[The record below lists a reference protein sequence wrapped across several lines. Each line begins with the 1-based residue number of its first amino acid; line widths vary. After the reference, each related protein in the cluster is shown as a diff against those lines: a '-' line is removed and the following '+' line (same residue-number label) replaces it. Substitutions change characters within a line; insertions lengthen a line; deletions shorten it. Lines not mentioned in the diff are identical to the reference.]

1 MKDMRASAME
11 SRPSANRVKLPV
23 YVEIETS
30 AIPIANRVYI
40 ESQAALRPSWK
51 AVDEDEDDDDG
62 RGLFNK

>member
-40 ESQAALRPSWK
+40 ESQAALRPS
-51 AVDEDEDDDDG
+51 
-62 RGLFNK
+62 